1 MNHTTSQRCDASGI
15 LAAPPN
21 RRISAGVAV
30 IRTSGTHGRGSSV
43 GRRTTT
49 LITVAGLTAL
59 ALGCAG
65 ATPASAR
72 QDPGIDTGTTIS
84 GYPARLTLARIGG
97 QIVRCDTGEG
107 NLGGAGTE
115 APLTLP
121 AVTTCNP
128 SNPGEPAT
136 AAQARQLEH
145 DPLR

>member
-1 MNHTTSQRCDASGI
+1 MSCTTSQQCDASSV
-15 LAAPPN
+15 LAAVPN
-21 RRISAGVAV
+21 RRVLAGVAV
-30 IRTSGTHGRGSSV
+30 IRTPGTLGRASSV
-43 GRRTTT
+43 RRHITT

-59 ALGCAG
+59 ALAS
-65 ATPASAR
+65 ASAPPASAR
-72 QDPGIDTGTTIS
+72 QDFGIDTGTTIS
-84 GYPARLTLARIGG
+84 GHPARLTLARIGG

-107 NLGGAGTE
+107 NLGGAGAE

-128 SNPGEPAT
+128 STPAGPGS